1 MVGGFTFKNNLSWI
15 FIGNIVHALGA
26 FVLNV
31 LVARQLGTD
40 QYGLVTYGLAL
51 VTFATSVCNLGLD
64 AVITRFFAEDEK
76 SYPVYLGSGI
86 VARLIV
92 SAIGIAALQAVVAV
106 SGAGDSKLQLLVLAQ
121 SSSLAYGCFDLFVY
135 WFRYKYRADI
145 PSILRMIA
153 FAISGICQVFAVVV
167 ASDIIL
173 YAVSYAAETGV
184 YALLTMIAYWKIWR
198 KRLRFSFSKLKQM
211 LVLSVPFIFSS
222 ILSTVYGQTD
232 RVMLNAIAGSS
243 AVAYYSVSA
252 TLAGAISII
261 PIALIEGFR
270 PSVMELKFA
279 DGPMYRRRLSQ
290 LYAAVFW
297 ICIAYCLFITVF
309 AEPII
314 RMMYGD
320 EYLPAVPAL
329 SLIVWYTSFSYFGAI
344 NNVYMV
350 AEGKTKW
357 VPILTG
363 CGALINIVLNLALI
377 PGFGIV
383 GASAASLLTQVIT
396 NFLMF
401 GAIPELREGFKL
413 MLNGIALR
421 GIRDARKD

>member
-1 MVGGFTFKNNLSWI
+1 MVGGFTFKKNLSWI
-15 FIGNIVHALGA
+15 FVGNILHALGA
-26 FVLNV
+26 FALNV
-31 LVARQLGTD
+31 LVARQLGTEK
-40 QYGLVTYGLAL
+40 YGLVTYGLAL

-76 SYPVYLGSGI
+76 SFPTYLGSGI
-86 VARLIV
+86 AARLIV
-92 SAIGIAALQAVVAV
+92 STIGIIALQIIVAV
-106 SGAGDSKLQLLVLAQ
+106 SGSSDSRLQLLVLAQ
-121 SSSLAYGCFDLFVY
+121 SSSLVYGSFDLVIY

-145 PSILRMIA
+145 PSILRMVA
-153 FAISGICQVFAVVV
+153 FAVSGICQVFAVVIT
-167 ASDIIL
+167 SDVVL
-173 YAVSYAAETGV
+173 YAVSYAAETGI
-184 YALLTMIAYWKIWR
+184 YTLLTLIAYWKIWR
-198 KRLRFSFSKLKQM
+198 KGLNFSLPKLKQM
-211 LVLSVPFIFSS
+211 FALSVPFIFSS

-232 RVMLNAIAGSS
+232 RVMLNAMAGSN

-270 PSVMELKFA
+270 PCVMESKFV
-279 DGPMYRRRLSQ
+279 DGVMYRRRLSQ

-297 ICIAYCLFITVF
+297 ICIAYCLFITAF

-314 RMMYGD
+314 RLMYGD

-329 SLIVWYTSFSYFGAI
+329 SLIVWYTSFSYFGSI

-357 VPILTG
+357 VSILTG
-363 CGALINIVLNLALI
+363 CGALINIVLNLAFI
-377 PGFGIV
+377 PDFGIV
-383 GASAASLLTQVIT
+383 GASAASLATQVIT
-396 NFLMF
+396 NFLLF
-401 GAIPELREGFKL
+401 GAIPGLREGFKL

-421 GIRDARKD
+421 GIRNTRKD

>member
-1 MVGGFTFKNNLSWI
+1 MISGFSFKKNLSWI
-15 FIGNIVHALGA
+15 FVGNVVHALGA
-26 FVLNV
+26 FALNV
-31 LVARQLGTD
+31 LVARQLGTE

-76 SYPVYLGSGI
+76 SYSVCLGSGI
-86 VARLIV
+86 VARLTV
-92 SAIGIAALQAVVAV
+92 SIIGIIALQVVMVV
-106 SGAGDSKLQLLVLAQ
+106 SGASDSKLQLLVLAQ
-121 SSSLAYGCFDLFVY
+121 SSSLVYGSFDLFIY

-145 PSILRMIA
+145 PSILRMVA
-153 FAISGICQVFAVVV
+153 FVVSGVFQIFAVVV
-167 ASDIIL
+167 AGDVVL
-173 YAVSYAAETGV
+173 YALSYAAETGM

-198 KRLRFSFSKLKQM
+198 QRLQFSFLKLKQM
-211 LVLSVPFIFSS
+211 LSLSAPFVFSA

-232 RVMLNAIAGSS
+232 RVMLNVMAGSS

-270 PSVMELKFA
+270 PSVMESKFVS
-279 DGPMYRRRLSQ
+279 GSMYRRRLSQ

-297 ICIAYCLFITVF
+297 ICVSYCLFIAAF

-314 RMMYGD
+314 RIMYGD

-329 SLIVWYTSFSYFGAI
+329 SLIVWYTSFSYFGSI

-363 CGALINIVLNLALI
+363 CGALINILLNLVLI
-377 PGFGIV
+377 PGLGIV
-383 GASAASLLTQVIT
+383 GASAASLLTQIIT
-396 NFLMF
+396 NFILF

-413 MLNGIALR
+413 MLNGIVLR
-421 GIRDARKD
+421 GLRDKRKD